1 MCFQMVFAL
10 FFSFLPVSIN
20 LRDPEDGSARS
31 STCWGHAQSLAF
43 RSVQNKPQF
52 QALTQVRR
60 ARSSREAC
68 VLRSCGS
75 PSFLPDLFLSRYSA
89 SSCGGGKEKDEIK
102 LRGKIV

>member
-52 QALTQVRR
+52 QALMQVRVR
-60 ARSSREAC
+60 AAPGKPVYCGPVEVPLSCLTCFSPAILPPAVGAAKKKMRSS
-68 VLRSCGS
+68 
-75 PSFLPDLFLSRYSA
+75 
-89 SSCGGGKEKDEIK
+89 
-102 LRGKIV
+102 